1 MVVMDSG
8 EIKTTTQQGQRLDC
22 VVAATDLSD
31 SGEIVVAWS
40 LAIARAHGA
49 RLHIVHAIAR
59 TVPLLQRWDPTSPFT
74 RPARIAAR
82 QQLDE
87 LEARLKGEWPEVETH
102 LLSDRPS
109 ASTIKVAEWERA
121 KLIVQAATRHRGV
134 HRVQLGSTAE
144 RVAERAVC
152 PVLSLRPDTSPI
164 TQLPKR
170 VLICTDFS
178 LESDAA
184 ILAGIEIVQGQKLPA
199 EFQLVTVLETPV
211 GLESE
216 PELESRWADYKETCQ
231 AMLQGRLDFFLSI
244 AGSGTSEPRSILLEG
259 VPAEVIVNLARKE
272 EIDLIVLGS
281 RGTFTAGRGI
291 LGSISKRVMQTA
303 PCPVLT
309 VPSLLS
315 RRMRN
320 PARY

>member
-1 MVVMDSG
+1 MDSG
-8 EIKTTTQQGQRLDC
+8 EIKTTTEQGTHLDC

-31 SGEIVVAWS
+31 SGDIVVAWS

-49 RLHIVHAIAR
+49 KLHIVHAIAR

-74 RPARIAAR
+74 RPARVAA
-82 QQLDE
+82 QKQLDE
-87 LEARLKGEWPEVETH
+87 LEARLKSEWPEIETH

-121 KLIVQAATRHRGV
+121 KLIVQSATRHRGV

-152 PVLSLRPDTSPI
+152 PVLSLRPDTTPI
-164 TQLPKR
+164 SELPKK

-184 ILAGIEIVQGQKLPA
+184 ILAGIEVVQGQKRSA
-199 EFQLVTVLETPV
+199 EFQLLTVLETPV

-244 AGSGTSEPRSILLEG
+244 AGAGTSEPRSKLLEG
-259 VPAEVIVNLARKE
+259 VPAEVIVDLARKE
-272 EIDLIVLGS
+272 DVDLIVLGS

-291 LGSISKRVMQTA
+291 LGSVSKRVMQTA